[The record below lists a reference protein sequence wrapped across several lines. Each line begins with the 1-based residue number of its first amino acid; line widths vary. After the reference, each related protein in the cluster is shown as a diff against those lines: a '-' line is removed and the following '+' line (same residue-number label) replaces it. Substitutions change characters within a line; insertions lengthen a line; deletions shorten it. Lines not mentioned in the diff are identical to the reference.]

1 NKKATSLDLEE
12 NRQSNKVSA
21 QREYPGNPEETD
33 GHPKELPED
42 QWRTLLKA
50 TKTLKPKRFNIG
62 SLLLDCM
69 SRLIDQDSLVLVYK
83 NRANMER
90 LEEELETPEGRRLIQ
105 AAVEQATGTSYTIRL
120 SLGSES
126 EATAQHSRGHLV
138 RSARAMGVHIVKE
151 EDIT

>member
-1 NKKATSLDLEE
+1 
-12 NRQSNKVSA
+12 
-21 QREYPGNPEETD
+21 
-33 GHPKELPED
+33 
-42 QWRTLLKA
+42 
-50 TKTLKPKRFNIG
+50 
-62 SLLLDCM
+62 M
-69 SRLIDQDSLVLVYK
+69 SRIIDQDSLVLIYK

-105 AAVEQATGTSYTIRL
+105 AAVEQATGTSYVIRL

-126 EATAQHSRGHLV
+126 EATVQHSRGHLV